1 MSLLQKIWF
10 CININNIG
18 YLTGDESMALML
30 KKLDNTM
37 ETAIADFMADWKDEE
52 VIPSSLQKY
61 KGGFSALSEYLDTM
75 ENDPPR
81 LMAPST
87 MWFLTE
93 GEEIL
98 GAIEVRHFLNDG
110 LFRYGGH
117 IGYGVAPKHRGN
129 GYARTMLKMLNEEL
143 KKLKLEMVLICCVK
157 ENIASAKTIVNA
169 GGVLENEVDIIRG
182 GQHRTGQRYWLE
194 VK

>member
-1 MSLLQKIWF
+1 
-10 CININNIG
+10 
-18 YLTGDESMALML
+18 
-30 KKLDNTM
+30 
-37 ETAIADFMADWKDEE
+37 
-52 VIPSSLQKY
+52 
-61 KGGFSALSEYLDTM
+61 
-75 ENDPPR
+75 
-81 LMAPST
+81 MAPST